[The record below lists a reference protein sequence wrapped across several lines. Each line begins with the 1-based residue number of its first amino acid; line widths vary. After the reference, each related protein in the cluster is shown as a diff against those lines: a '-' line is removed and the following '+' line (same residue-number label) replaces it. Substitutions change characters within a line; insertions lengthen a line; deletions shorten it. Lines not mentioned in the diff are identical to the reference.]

1 MDQSQEQNPNRFIYL
16 SDEEASVCQ
25 QALSSYL
32 DQNLNEK
39 DLMTVYRLAGRIKK
53 NRTARISERS

>member
-1 MDQSQEQNPNRFIYL
+1 MDQSQEQTPNRFIYL

-39 DLMTVYRLAGRIKK
+39 DLMTVVRLAGRIKK
-53 NRTARISERS
+53 NRTARIGERS